1 MRYEPSSLGADVID
15 FVTERHLAT
24 LSLVI
29 GADDLHVTPVGFTWD
44 DDAGVAR
51 IITFAASKKTRLLES
66 HGSLPAAVCQVDG
79 GRWLALHGPA
89 TVTADPAI
97 CADAVRRYGERYRPP
112 KDRGPDRR
120 TIEIRVERIL
130 GRA

>member
-1 MRYEPSSLGADVID
+1 MRYEPSDLGREVLD
-15 FVTERHLAT
+15 FLAERHLAT
-24 LSLVI
+24 LSLIV
-29 GADDLHVTPVGFTWD
+29 GADEVHVTPVGFTWD
-44 DDAGVAR
+44 DDAGIAR
-51 IITFAASKKTRLLES
+51 IITFAASKKTRLLEAA
-66 HGSLPAAVCQVDG
+66 GTLPAALCQVDG

-89 TVTADPAI
+89 TVTAEPDV

-120 TIEIRVERIL
+120 TIEISIERIL